1 MVHGPFS
8 WVWGPLLVQG
18 PPSWVGHSV
27 SWAQGPP
34 LGAGFPF
41 LSTGSLL
48 GHSVP
53 PLGARSPFLG
63 VGSPLRAASPPG
75 HRVPLW
81 VLGPPFWARCPPS
94 GCQDPFLGTRS
105 SLGAGSLLGMGS
117 PLGMRSLIGTGC
129 SLSCVRGPL
138 LVQGPPSWVWGPLSE
153 QGPLL
158 GTVSPSGCWVPL
170 SGHGVPPLGARPP
183 FWAQGHSGVQTPLL
197 VTVPPRNTC
206 AVSPADPP
214 RDPLLTAF
222 LETQRGR
229 LAIFQAS
236 VASNPPAE
244 LALHHGER
252 LVASSSGGGLS
263 PSPRVSAAAAP
274 NSLRV
279 EVREVT
285 LRDEGS
291 YRLTATNAFGTAVQR
306 LFLHVQGERREGP
319 WGWDGA
325 PAASPGRGA
334 EPHIRGR
341 PVPSRAPRPLLAMGR
356 APK

>member
-1 MVHGPFS
+1 MEAVGCEHGHALSVQIPHCGGVCCLHSGHGVPS
-8 WVWGPLLVQG
+8 WCRDPSPGRGVPSRCRVPPRHGVPSRHEVPYGHRVFPLLCEG
-18 PPSWVGHSV
+18 S
-27 SWAQGPP
+27 P
-34 LGAGFPF
+34 LGAGSP
-41 LSTGSLL
+41 LL
-48 GHSVP
+48 G
-53 PLGARSPFLG
+53 A
-63 VGSPLRAASPPG
+63 GSPVRAGSPPG

-81 VLGPPFWARCPPS
+81 VLGPPFWARC
-94 GCQDPFLGTRS
+94 
-105 SLGAGSLLGMGS
+105 
-117 PLGMRSLIGTGC
+117 
-129 SLSCVRGPL
+129 
-138 LVQGPPSWVWGPLSE
+138 
-153 QGPLL
+153 
-158 GTVSPSGCWVPL
+158 
-170 SGHGVPPLGARPP
+170 PPLGARPP

-285 LRDEGS
+285 LGDEGS

>member
-1 MVHGPFS
+1 M
-8 WVWGPLLVQG
+8 
-18 PPSWVGHSV
+18 
-27 SWAQGPP
+27 
-34 LGAGFPF
+34 
-41 LSTGSLL
+41 
-48 GHSVP
+48 
-53 PLGARSPFLG
+53 
-63 VGSPLRAASPPG
+63 
-75 HRVPLW
+75 
-81 VLGPPFWARCPPS
+81 
-94 GCQDPFLGTRS
+94 
-105 SLGAGSLLGMGS
+105 
-117 PLGMRSLIGTGC
+117 
-129 SLSCVRGPL
+129 
-138 LVQGPPSWVWGPLSE
+138 
-153 QGPLL
+153 
-158 GTVSPSGCWVPL
+158 
-170 SGHGVPPLGARPP
+170 
-183 FWAQGHSGVQTPLL
+183 QTPLL

-341 PVPSRAPRPLLAMGR
+341 RVPSRAPRPLLAMGR